1 MSLFHPDL
9 FETIINYPHPLSVVP
24 SLLATIYFRFLWS
37 VETYVNG
44 CILKLLLVKV
54 HIKPVRDIVEDVKF
68 IITRLR
74 DFVNAVE

>member
-1 MSLFHPDL
+1 MIGLKQSL
-9 FETIINYPHPLSVVP
+9 TNRPHPLSVVP

-54 HIKPVRDIVEDVKF
+54 RIKMARDIVEDVKF
-68 IITRLR
+68 ISTR
-74 DFVNAVE
+74 